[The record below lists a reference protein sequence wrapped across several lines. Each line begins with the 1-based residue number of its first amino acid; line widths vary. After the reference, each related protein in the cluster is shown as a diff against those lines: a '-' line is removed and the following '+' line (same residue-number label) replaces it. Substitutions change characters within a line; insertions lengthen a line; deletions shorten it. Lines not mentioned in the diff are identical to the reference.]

1 MKIKIIAAIL
11 LLSVSSAVFAE
22 TVSLTATDRVKY
34 LADEESAW
42 RWGSGTVKLVA
53 GGAVV
58 AAGYPFV
65 TVRDNPIAAAL
76 LIPLGI
82 IIITPG
88 ITLMGWGGYDLL
100 FGSREYENQYDKLKL
115 STEPTRESEAMLY
128 LKEKSAKDKLGR
140 QPSFW
145 NAFGLFSL
153 FETPAEREYNGYLK
167 ERSLSR

>member
-1 MKIKIIAAIL
+1 LIL
-11 LLSVSSAVFAE
+11 LFSVSSAVFAE
-22 TVSLTATDRVKY
+22 TVPLTATNRVKN

-82 IIITPG
+82 VIMTPG
-88 ITLMGWGGYDLL
+88 IVIMGWGGYDLL
-100 FGSREYENQYDKLKL
+100 FGSREYENQYAKLKL
-115 STEPTRESEAMLY
+115 SSDPAREDQALLY
-128 LKEKSAKDKLGR
+128 LKEKSTKDKQSR
-140 QPSFW
+140 QPNFW
-145 NAFGLFSL
+145 NAFGLFSM

-167 ERSLSR
+167 ERSL